1 MIYPGAERDQRLLGT
16 KAEVEEEL
24 RGEAHGEE
32 TDEPPGAVT
41 AVGDVA
47 FDVGADGGPPDAALR
62 ATTTFDDA
70 LVTRV

>member
-1 MIYPGAERDQRLLGT
+1 MVRRQT
-16 KAEVEEEL
+16 S
-24 RGEAHGEE
+24 
-32 TDEPPGAVT
+32 GAVT

>member
-1 MIYPGAERDQRLLGT
+1 MPRQRWKRSREERLMVRRQT
-16 KAEVEEEL
+16 S
-24 RGEAHGEE
+24 
-32 TDEPPGAVT
+32 GAVT